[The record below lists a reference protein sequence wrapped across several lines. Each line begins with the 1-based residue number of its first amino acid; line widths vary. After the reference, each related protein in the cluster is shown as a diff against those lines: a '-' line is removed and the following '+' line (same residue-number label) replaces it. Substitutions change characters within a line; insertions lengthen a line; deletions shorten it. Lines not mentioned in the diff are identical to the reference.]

1 MTLREGVHL
10 QLMIGPT
17 IAVLVPRPVAEALE
31 SVEVTHSDT
40 GRSGFQLTFRFE
52 QRGMAGAVGNV
63 LLNSPLFKVFNRVVL
78 CVTFGGMPAVLIDG
92 IVTRQEQQPGTEPG
106 KFTLTLTG
114 EDISLVLDREEKN
127 VQHPAQHEALIALKI
142 IGGYAQYGLIPEIIP
157 PLFVDPP
164 SPTER
169 IPVQHTTDL
178 KYLKELAE
186 RFAYVFYVKPGPAPM
201 TSTAYWGPP
210 IRAGVPQRALS
221 VNMGAYSNV
230 ESINFQHNSLTP
242 TTVVGYIQDR
252 ITNQALPV
260 QLMSSLRVPLAS
272 QSDWQINRAFNRVM
286 QFRESGLSI
295 AQALSRAQGI
305 VDRSID
311 EVVTASGELDAVRYG
326 ALLQP
331 RGLVGLR
338 GAGVQYD
345 GLYYVRQVTHT
356 IRRGAY
362 RQRFNLAREGLG
374 ATVSV
379 VRP

>member
-1 MTLREGVHL
+1 MTLRDGVHL
-10 QLMIGPT
+10 QLMLGPT
-17 IAVLVPRPVAEALE
+17 IAMPAPRPVAEALDR
-31 SVEVTHSDT
+31 VEVTHSDA
-40 GRSGFQLTFRFE
+40 GRSGFQLTFRIE
-52 QRGMAGAVGNV
+52 QRGMVGAIGSV

-114 EDISLVLDREEKN
+114 EDISLALDREEKN
-127 VQHPAQHEALIALKI
+127 VEHPAQHEALIARKI
-142 IGGYAQYGLIPEIIP
+142 IGSYAQYGLIPKIFP
-157 PLFVDPP
+157 PLFLDPP
-164 SPTER
+164 LPTER

-186 RFAYVFYVKPGPAPM
+186 RFAYVFYVTPGPAPM
-201 TSTAYWGPP
+201 TNTAYWGPP
-210 IRAGVPQRALS
+210 IRYGVPQRALS

-230 ESINFQHNSLTP
+230 ESINFQHNSLAP
-242 TTVVGYIQDR
+242 TTVVGLIQDR

-260 QLMSSLRVPLAS
+260 QLSSSLRVPLAS
-272 QSDWQINRAFNRVM
+272 QSDWQINSAFNRVT
-286 QFRESGLSI
+286 QFRESGLSV

-326 ALLQP
+326 DLLQP

-338 GAGVQYD
+338 GAGLQYD

-356 IRRGAY
+356 ISRGSY
-362 RQRFNLAREGLG
+362 RQRFTLTREGLG
-374 ATVSV
+374 STVSA